1 MAFYRSKK
9 LYLSLKKVSSE
20 VQVINI
26 LISNLMDKQII
37 IVYLK
42 TLKKL
47 CNWKSGKK
55 TQHTTNNTL
64 RKFCVKIMLG
74 N

>member
-1 MAFYRSKK
+1 
-9 LYLSLKKVSSE
+9 
-20 VQVINI
+20 
-26 LISNLMDKQII
+26 MDKQII

-55 TQHTTNNTL
+55 KKQHATNNTL